1 MSLQFVHPLAWFF
14 AALLVILVI
23 LYLLEHKRR
32 HVEVPS
38 LLLWEPV
45 PVTTARRFRPDW
57 LFLLQCLLLLALI
70 AGLSNPY
77 VPDKQATAA
86 PNRTIFVIDRS
97 ASMQA
102 REGRD
107 TRFDLAR
114 GALRARLDAVP
125 PDHEVMLI
133 AAAQPPSVL
142 VQPTVDREAM
152 RDTLDALEPVDTRA
166 DLDAALTLAQRALDG
181 AGRDAHVELFSD
193 TRRERLSP
201 AWKDTVSLF
210 PVGETDHNVAI
221 DGVQVF
227 QGRFDDPRAA
237 HAFVGVRNFAHHGVH
252 GVLTLQVDDTLLGQ
266 HGFSLPPRAAQGFP
280 VSNFPGAGILRA
292 ALQVDDALGA
302 DNQAFALVRPPRPLK
317 LLVVSDVAAV
327 QREFA
332 RIAHAAP
339 NVQIETVSTAD
350 YAGTAGADI
359 AVFHRF
365 APPLPME
372 ASSLYIAPTATTGP
386 FPSRGQQ
393 RRVQVVDWQHSHPV
407 LRDLRLDRPVP
418 LASAQVLDVPPWAE
432 VLLSSRGDGR
442 NVPLVVAGLH
452 QERRHAALAF
462 DLAVE
467 RLLAADHTDLL
478 LLVLSLLDW
487 LAPTENGVHIVPTGT
502 AELLP
507 DLPELPVHITDPR
520 GHETTLAAD
529 QVALVDAQLAGEY
542 RVAVNGTHLRVFA
555 NLLDPDESD
564 IGRPPAAPSLVAAPG
579 QDESTAIPAR
589 GGFGWWLY
597 AVGALLLLLEWIAA
611 VRTA

>member
-1 MSLQFVHPLAWFF
+1 MSLRFVHPLAWFF
-14 AALLVILVI
+14 AALLAVLVI
-23 LYLLEHKRR
+23 LYLLERKRR
-32 HVEVPS
+32 HIEVPS

-45 PVTTARRFRPDW
+45 PIATARHFRPDW
-57 LFLLQCLLLLALI
+57 LFLLQCLLLVALI

-77 VPDKQATAA
+77 LPDEQTTTA

-102 REGRD
+102 REGSD
-107 TRFDLAR
+107 TRFNLAR
-114 GALRARLDAVP
+114 SALRERLEAVP
-125 PDHEVMLI
+125 PEHEVMLI
-133 AAAQPPSVL
+133 AAAQPPTVL
-142 VQPTVDREAM
+142 VQPTVDRQPV
-152 RDTLDALEPVDTRA
+152 RDAVDALEPVDTRA
-166 DLDAALTLAQRALDG
+166 DLDAALTLAQRAMDG

-210 PVGETDHNVAI
+210 PMGETDNNVAI

-237 HAFVGVRNFAHHGVH
+237 HAFVGVRNFAHHDVH

-266 HGFSLPPRAAQGFP
+266 HGFSLPPRGAQGFP
-280 VSNFPGAGILRA
+280 VANFPGPGILRA
-292 ALQVDDALGA
+292 ALEVDDALA
-302 DNQAFALVRPPRPLK
+302 VDNQAFGLVRPPRPLK
-317 LLVVSDVAAV
+317 LLIVSDAPAV

-339 NVQIETVSTAD
+339 NVQIETVTSAN
-350 YAGTAGADI
+350 YSGTAGADI

-372 ASSLYIAPTATTGP
+372 AASLYIAPNAATGP

-393 RRVQVVDWQHSHPV
+393 RRVQVVDWQNSHPV

-418 LASAQVLDVPPWAE
+418 LASAQILDVPPWAE
-432 VLLSSRGDGR
+432 VLLNSRGAGR
-442 NVPLVVAGLH
+442 NVPLVIAGLH
-452 QERRHAALAF
+452 QDRRHAALAF

-467 RLLAADHTDLL
+467 RLLAADHVDLL

-487 LAPTENGVHIVPTGT
+487 LAPAENGVRVVPTGT
-502 AELLP
+502 AELLNN
-507 DLPELPVHITDPR
+507 LPRLPVHITDPR
-520 GHETTLAAD
+520 GRETTLAVDEA
-529 QVALVDAQLAGEY
+529 ALVDAQLAGEY
-542 RVAVNGTHLRVFA
+542 RVAVDGTNLRVFA
-555 NLLDPDESD
+555 NMLDADESD
-564 IGRPPAAPSLVAAPG
+564 IGRLPAAPSLVAARV
-579 QDESTAIPAR
+579 QEDTAAIPA
-589 GGFGWWLY
+589 GGGLGRWLY
-597 AVGALLLLLEWIAA
+597 VLGALLLLLEWVAA